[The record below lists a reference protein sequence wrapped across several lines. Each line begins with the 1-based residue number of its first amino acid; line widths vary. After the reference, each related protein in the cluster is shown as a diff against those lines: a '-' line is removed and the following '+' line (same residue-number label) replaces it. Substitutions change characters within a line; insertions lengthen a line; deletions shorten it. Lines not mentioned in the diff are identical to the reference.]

1 MTLCSNCVLGVANT
15 NKTTGPG
22 LWDHWEMCH
31 DLWELKKL
39 KVYIFS
45 LMKSVCVMWD
55 LCGEIIV
62 QLSNIF
68 APDPW
73 NPHFV
78 TTTTLEPDTSLC
90 PVYAAYICDS
100 GGNVI
105 TKFKP
110 ASLRRYSP
118 RPVNPD
124 GAPRTRERGPTKTQ
138 RLQPWCSDKLWG
150 CYFRSVST
158 WKSIEHHPNMSHPQE
173 LNFIAL

>member
-1 MTLCSNCVLGVANT
+1 
-15 NKTTGPG
+15 
-22 LWDHWEMCH
+22 
-31 DLWELKKL
+31 
-39 KVYIFS
+39 
-45 LMKSVCVMWD
+45 MKSVCVMWD

-158 WKSIEHHPNMSHPQE
+158 WKSIEHHPWVILLSPQFTSY
-173 LNFIAL
+173 LDAFHHFAALSVWLQNTSTSWRRIKFYSSVIK

>member
-1 MTLCSNCVLGVANT
+1 
-15 NKTTGPG
+15 
-22 LWDHWEMCH
+22 
-31 DLWELKKL
+31 
-39 KVYIFS
+39 
-45 LMKSVCVMWD
+45 MKSVCVMWD

-158 WKSIEHHPNMSHPQE
+158 WKSIEHHPNMSHPPQSTVYFLFGCISSFRSIKCVAAKHVNE
-173 LNFIAL
+173 LKKNWILYLCN

>member
-1 MTLCSNCVLGVANT
+1 M
-15 NKTTGPG
+15 
-22 LWDHWEMCH
+22 
-31 DLWELKKL
+31 
-39 KVYIFS
+39 
-45 LMKSVCVMWD
+45 
-55 LCGEIIV
+55 V

-90 PVYAAYICDS
+90 PVYTVTV
-100 GGNVI
+100 GGNVV

-124 GAPRTRERGPTKTQ
+124 GAPRTREGGPTKTQ
-138 RLQPWCSDKLWG
+138 HSVYNPDALINSEDALWCCFK
-150 CYFRSVST
+150 SVST
-158 WKSIEHHPNMSHPQE
+158 WKSIEHHPYMSHPPQSTVYFLFGCIASFHSTKSVAAKHANE
-173 LNFIAL
+173 LKKKYIL